1 MSKKVSPSSL
11 IQTLT
16 MTLRS
21 GLFRQTTIKQP
32 QSSNTETMP
41 IKSQVDR
48 KLDDDRKVNHAIA
61 VTEPAANKRDRRF
74 VQLGHSL
81 MMGCALAAG
90 LTIATQPRFAQD
102 WERQTQSA
110 MFRTRGAIAPPDNIV
125 ILAIDDD
132 TLLQLSGSSRLLRR
146 SHYARAIDRVMQAGA
161 KTVGVNLLLDLP
173 SFSQTETST
182 DCSDPNLKVEEDD
195 RQLQQVLQR
204 YDGRITLSVDSDRLD
219 NRQGEQ
225 MRLALP
231 FCPFRTPKASYG
243 FIQYP
248 TEANGK
254 IHRLGREAIKKVR
267 SSPEMAALFDEEK
280 ILSFAEATL
289 RSANLRPL
297 PSKGD
302 NLFFYGN
309 DGTFSRTTI
318 PFWNVLSDENWN
330 SDFLRRG
337 QVFKDKIVL
346 IGVTASNVGSEQSTP
361 VGMMSSVEL
370 NANAIATLLE
380 NKSIRNAFPN
390 PAVAGLAIAALV
402 LIAGLLQV
410 QAKQPTARLGW
421 ASAIAF
427 AWAGMGYAAFTQG
440 LIILPIAVPIGA
452 ILLTGVSYLGTG
464 LAHEYRNK
472 HRFRKTLKQFAR
484 APLVQELIRD
494 QDDLKDLLQEH
505 EQEIIGKKLG
515 GRYKITK
522 ILGSGGFGQTY
533 VAVDTQRPGDPDC
546 VVKHLRPT
554 SNNPKHLHLA
564 RRLFKSEAQSLE
576 RLGEHNQIPRLLAH
590 FEEDGEFYLIQEFVS
605 GSMLGEELTSG
616 GHLSEARIVALLQD
630 LLQILEFVHHRNV
643 IHRDI
648 KPSNII
654 VRSQDQKLVLIDFG
668 AVKELHHQLTESEI
682 ASATIGIGT
691 QGYMPPEQCAG
702 NPRLNSDL
710 YAVGMIG
717 IQALTG
723 LPPSHLREDP
733 ETGEIVWRDRAIVSG
748 ALAAILTKL
757 VHRDFRQRYQSAG
770 AVLQDL
776 SQLTNLSTLTLP
788 PEFLLAAS
796 IEIEDDVTTTRPW
809 PQTFGE
815 EALPPTEP
823 PPEV

>member
-1 MSKKVSPSSL
+1 MSKKVSPSAL
-11 IQTLT
+11 IQALTL
-16 MTLRS
+16 TLRS
-21 GLFRQTTIKQP
+21 GLFRQTTIRQP
-32 QSSNTETMP
+32 ENHSTETMP
-41 IKSQVDR
+41 IA
-48 KLDDDRKVNHAIA
+48 DDRKVDRAIA
-61 VTEPAANKRDRRF
+61 ITEPASKQTDRRF
-74 VQLGHSL
+74 VRLGHGL
-81 MMGCALAAG
+81 MLGCAITAG
-90 LTIATQPRFAQD
+90 LTTATQPKFAQY
-102 WERQTQSA
+102 WEREAQSA
-110 MFRTRGAIAPPDNIV
+110 MFQTRGTVAPPDNIV

-146 SHYARAIDRVMQAGA
+146 SAYARAIDRVMQAGA
-161 KTVGVNLLLDLP
+161 KTVGVNIILDLP
-173 SFSQTETST
+173 SFSQQETST
-182 DCSDPNLKVEEDD
+182 DCSDPKLKIADDD

-204 YDGRITLSVDSDRLD
+204 YDGRITLSVNSDRLD

-231 FCPFRTPKASYG
+231 FCPFRTPKTSYG

-248 TEANGK
+248 TEVNGK
-254 IHRLGREAIKKVR
+254 VHRLGSEAIKKVR

-280 ILSFAEATL
+280 ISSFAEATL
-289 RSANLRPL
+289 RSANLQP
-297 PSKGD
+297 PPPKGE
-302 NLFFYGN
+302 NIFFYGN

-318 PFWNVLSDENWN
+318 PFWNVLSEENWN
-330 SDFLRRG
+330 SDFLKRG

-346 IGVTASNVGSEQSTP
+346 IGATASNVETQPNTP
-361 VGMMSSVEL
+361 VGAMSGVEL

-390 PAVAGLAIAALV
+390 SAIAGLAIAAFV
-402 LIAGLLQV
+402 LIAGLIQV

-421 ASAIAF
+421 ASAIALS
-427 AWAGMGYAAFTQG
+427 WGGIGYAAFTQG
-440 LIILPIAVPIGA
+440 LVILPIAVPIGA

-464 LAHEYRNK
+464 LAHDYRNK
-472 HRFRKTLKQFAR
+472 RQFRKTLKQFAR
-484 APLVQELIRD
+484 APMVQELIRD
-494 QDDLKDLLQEH
+494 QEDFKDLLQEH

-522 ILGSGGFGQTY
+522 VLGSGGFGETY
-533 VAVDTQRPGDPDC
+533 VAEDTQRPGYPDC

-554 SNNPKHLHLA
+554 SNNPKHLQLA
-564 RRLFKSEAQSLE
+564 RRLFRSEAQSLQ
-576 RLGEHNQIPRLLAH
+576 RLGEHEQIPRLLAY
-590 FEEDGEFYLIQEFVS
+590 FEEDGEFYLIQEFIS
-605 GSMLGEELTSG
+605 GSMLSEELTIG
-616 GHLSEARIVALLQD
+616 RHLAEVRLVTLLQD
-630 LLQILEFVHHRNV
+630 LLQILEFVHQRNV

-654 VRSQDQKLVLIDFG
+654 VRSHDQKLVLIDFG
-668 AVKELHHQLTESEI
+668 AVKELHHQLAETDV
-682 ASATIGIGT
+682 ATATIGIGT

-717 IQALTG
+717 VQALTG
-723 LPPSHLREDP
+723 LPPSQLREDP
-733 ETGEIVWRDRAIVSG
+733 ETGEVIWRDRAIVSG

-757 VHRDFRQRYQSAG
+757 VHRDFRQRYQSAT

-776 SQLTNLSTLTLP
+776 GQLTNLSTLTLP
-788 PEFLLAAS
+788 PEFFVAAS
-796 IEIEDDVTTTRPW
+796 IDLEDDVTTTRPW

-815 EALPPTEP
+815 EELPPTEP